1 MENTRTQE
9 LGTGLFIFLGFA
21 ALLFLATQT
30 TDLEEYAGDNGY
42 RVTARFDDVAGLK
55 VRAPVTMAGVNIGRV
70 DSIVFD
76 NERLDAVVTLR
87 INPKF
92 NHIPDD
98 SSASILTAG
107 LLGSKYVGLEP
118 GGSETFLA
126 NNSEIL
132 ITQSAIVLEQLVSKF
147 LFSQADKGGG
157 QSGGSSSGPTG
168 SPPGGDGADHTA
180 TAPAGK

>member
-9 LGTGLFIFLGFA
+9 FGTGMFIFLGFA

-30 TDLEEYAGDNGY
+30 TDLEEYASDSGY

-70 DSIVFD
+70 ESIVFD
-76 NERLDAVVTLR
+76 NERLDAIVTLR

-98 SSASILTAG
+98 SDASILTAG
-107 LLGSKYVGLEP
+107 LLGSKYIGMGP
-118 GGSETFLA
+118 GGSDTWLA
-126 NNSEIL
+126 NNSEIHM
-132 ITQSAIVLEQLVSKF
+132 TQSAIVLEQLVSKF
-147 LFSQADKGGG
+147 LFSQAEKEPAQDGST
-157 QSGGSSSGPTG
+157 SGG
-168 SPPGGDGADHTA
+168 H
-180 TAPAGK
+180 